1 MSAILVG
8 TASWADKSLVDSGL
22 FYPKQARTAEARLR
36 HYATNFGLVEVDSSY
51 YAMPAPQV
59 TQLWA
64 ERTPDSFVFDIKAFR
79 IFTQHQTPP
88 KVLPPDIRQALGPL
102 AEKKNVYYADFPPEF
117 MDEERSKREYP
128 IASQSS
134 SRNRTSIEQGVEIM
148 TLLNPKRRAESRRVL
163 GGRDRSKTLSRS
175 L

>member
-1 MSAILVG
+1 M
-8 TASWADKSLVDSGL
+8 DSGL

-36 HYATNFGLVEVDSSY
+36 HYATHFGLVEVDSSY

-102 AEKKNVYYADFPPEF
+102 AEKKNVYYADFPPEL
-117 MDEERSKREYP
+117 MDE
-128 IASQSS
+128 
-134 SRNRTSIEQGVEIM
+134 M
-148 TLLNPKRRAESRRVL
+148 WRRFRLALEPLR
-163 GGRDRSKTLSRS
+163 LSREAERGAVPVSAVVLLPS
-175 L
+175 LQPCTHRTLC